1 MFKNILLGIDGSE
14 HALRVAKVAGDLAR
28 AMKSKTLWIVIA
40 YDPIPAYLGQPN
52 MQHAITGRLQE
63 AESHLNMA
71 IEAVGKIPGEIRREM
86 LEGSPADEI
95 IKVAELRKSDLI
107 IMGSRW
113 AGGVSEPGAGQ
124 PVSDSDQ
131 PCALSRAGRSL
142 KGVSDVDEKIFSRWE
157 NLPGHVHLAGAGAGQ
172 GRPFVR
178 GFYRMGEIAKGN
190 DTTRRWQLFDYDF
203 PHGRTR
209 LSFSLPAGWWSL
221 GK

>member
-107 IMGSRW
+107 IMGSR
-113 AGGVSEPGAGQ
+113 GRGALASLVLGSQ
-124 PVSDSDQ
+124 CQTVISHAPCPV
-131 PCALSRAGRSL
+131 
-142 KGVSDVDEKIFSRWE
+142 
-157 NLPGHVHLAGAGAGQ
+157 LA
-172 GRPFVR
+172 VR
-178 GFYRMGEIAKGN
+178 
-190 DTTRRWQLFDYDF
+190 
-203 PHGRTR
+203 
-209 LSFSLPAGWWSL
+209 
-221 GK
+221 